1 MEFFPAGYPRQAA
14 FADGDENFMI
24 YRRFGYIHSRL
35 LLNKQDELR
44 ELEDNLNDI
53 DKRDERT
60 TNGKRYLAS
69 RELGEEREVSE
80 REARTSLLKSIEEKA
95 LQYGF

>member
-1 MEFFPAGYPRQAA
+1 MESFPAGYPRQAA
-14 FADGDENFMI
+14 FADSDENFMI

-44 ELEDNLNDI
+44 ELEDKLNDT

-69 RELGEEREVSE
+69 RVLGEEREVSE
-80 REARTSLLKSIEEKA
+80 REAHTSLLKKIEEKA

>member
-1 MEFFPAGYPRQAA
+1 
-14 FADGDENFMI
+14 MI

-44 ELEDNLNDI
+44 ELEDDLNDM

-80 REARTSLLKSIEEKA
+80 REAYISLLKSIEEKA